1 MRKAPEWRSWLPT
14 SRQLRFS
21 VQSTLARKFPAI
33 GDRNN
38 FFADNANLRLAP
50 NEHLLTVDERSSCA
64 LPQEVQAFFE
74 EHGALEQSRYPLP
87 IPPAGHT
94 QLRLHKLVDCLVL
107 GSTGSTVLKA
117 QHRQI
122 EAAASNTRRF
132 ARLKDRTIQTAAI
145 NMLGMKA
152 GHRHYYH
159 FICDVAFPLLFL
171 LEHLEPF
178 MTPLKILVRENLP
191 EFQREFFEHLAR
203 ETPLLSLEEC
213 GANERLHCKTLY
225 HCMPAMNCEYRAPAS
240 EQAASMVATHY
251 LAAYHLDMHKTP
263 ATRLYIARDDAKIRR
278 ILNEKSLKEQLEARG
293 FQSIIPGRQS
303 HKEQVELF
311 NSARIIVGTHGAG
324 LTNLLFTQV
333 GGKLIEIFP
342 ADYVQ
347 SAYAWLAHLR
357 GLGYA
362 PVIGGKS
369 GAHQHFSLSQ
379 NAIGQILHE
388 VDALEFVN
396 PITEMQAL

>member
-1 MRKAPEWRSWLPT
+1 MRKAPKWRSWLPT
-14 SRQLRFS
+14 SRQLRFR
-21 VQSTLARKFPAI
+21 VQSTLARTFPSI

-38 FFADNANLRLAP
+38 FFPDNANPRLAP
-50 NEHLLTVDERSSCA
+50 NEQLLTVDERSSRA

-87 IPPAGHT
+87 ITPAGHT
-94 QLRLHKLVDCLVL
+94 QLRMFKLVDALVL
-107 GSTGSTVLKA
+107 GSTGATVLKA

-122 EAAASNTRRF
+122 EAAAPNTMRF

-145 NMLGMKA
+145 NMLGMAA

-159 FICDVAFPLLFL
+159 FLCDVAFPLLFL
-171 LEHLEPF
+171 LEQLGPLTF
-178 MTPLKILVRENLP
+178 PLKILLRENLP
-191 EFQREFFEHLAR
+191 EFQKEFYEHLAQ

-213 GANERLHCKTLY
+213 KGNERIHCKTLF
-225 HCMPAMNCEYRAPAS
+225 HCTPAMNCEYRVPAS

-251 LAAYHLDMHKTP
+251 LAAYQLDMHKTP
-263 ATRLYIARDDAKIRR
+263 ATRLYIARDDAKTRR
-278 ILNEKSLKEQLEARG
+278 IVNEKSLKEQLEARG
-293 FQSIIPGRQS
+293 FQSIIPGKLS

-311 NSARIIVGTHGAG
+311 NNARIIVGTHGAG
-324 LTNLLFTQV
+324 LTNLLFTQA

-347 SAYAWLAHLR
+347 SAYAWLAHVR
-357 GLGYA
+357 GLRYA
-362 PVIGGKS
+362 PVIGEKS

-388 VDALEFVN
+388 VDALEL
-396 PITEMQAL
+396 A